1 MFDDLVVSSANPKR
15 TNNSWTVALSAIIQ
29 ACLLGILILIPLIYT
44 EALPKT
50 LLTTFLVPPP
60 PPPPPPP
67 PAAAIQRI
75 VKPIVRLIHNGQ
87 MMAPTVV
94 PKKVQMIKEEEMPP
108 DVGAVGVVGGVPG
121 GVPGGQAG
129 GVLGG
134 IIGGSGSGM
143 PPPPKATPSR
153 IRVGGNV
160 AAAKLVRQVTPLYP
174 PIAKTAHISGTVML
188 HAVIA
193 KDGTIQELTYVS
205 GPPLLMKNAMDAV
218 RQWKY
223 QPTLLNGEPVEV
235 DTTISVVFT
244 LGGSV
249 PPSSASGAPA
259 APAAA
264 PPIAIDPQ
272 LKTDIL
278 HFLDVTHAV
287 DRAQTAARAAFET
300 LRPQLLAAMPNT
312 PN

>member
-15 TNNSWTVALSAIIQ
+15 TNNSWTVVLSAIIQ
-29 ACLLGILILIPLIYT
+29 ASLLGILILIPLIYT
-44 EALPKT
+44 EALPKQ
-50 LLTTFLVPPP
+50 LLTTFLV

-75 VKPIVRLIHNGQ
+75 VKPVVRLIHNGQ

-218 RQWKY
+218 RQWRY
-223 QPTLLNGEPVEV
+223 SPTLLNGEPVEV

-244 LGGSV
+244 LGG
-249 PPSSASGAPA
+249 
-259 APAAA
+259 
-264 PPIAIDPQ
+264 
-272 LKTDIL
+272 
-278 HFLDVTHAV
+278 
-287 DRAQTAARAAFET
+287 
-300 LRPQLLAAMPNT
+300 
-312 PN
+312 

>member
-44 EALPKT
+44 EALPKQ

-75 VKPIVRLIHNGQ
+75 VKPVVRLIHNGQ
-87 MMAPTVV
+87 MMAPTVI

-121 GVPGGQAG
+121 GQAG

-134 IIGGSGSGM
+134 IIGGSGGGM

-160 AAAKLVRQVTPLYP
+160 ASAKLVRQVTPLYP
-174 PIAKTAHISGTVML
+174 PIAKTAHISGTVIL

-218 RQWKY
+218 RQWRY
-223 QPTLLNGEPVEV
+223 SPTLLNGDPVEV

-244 LGGSV
+244 LGG
-249 PPSSASGAPA
+249 
-259 APAAA
+259 
-264 PPIAIDPQ
+264 
-272 LKTDIL
+272 
-278 HFLDVTHAV
+278 
-287 DRAQTAARAAFET
+287 
-300 LRPQLLAAMPNT
+300 
-312 PN
+312 